1 VGYRGTKRDQ
11 QESVHTY
18 ILHVNT
24 VLLLLLL
31 FLSDCY
37 ITSGGISIGTNGACN
52 NNASWKFED
61 ALDAPFIKMDRDLE
75 FALAALQQQRLLEV

>member
-1 VGYRGTKRDQ
+1 LIENKGANGTRYDAH
-11 QESVHTY
+11 S
-18 ILHVNT
+18 ILT
-24 VLLLLLL
+24 AI
-31 FLSDCY
+31 Y

>member
-1 VGYRGTKRDQ
+1 MALATTLIRSTATIV
-11 QESVHTY
+11 
-18 ILHVNT
+18 
-24 VLLLLLL
+24 
-31 FLSDCY
+31 Y